1 MTSQQEQITMQEKL
15 REVLGTGPAATLI
28 SMLPR
33 SDELAT
39 KTDLF
44 ELRDELRGDM
54 ADFRAE
60 LRGDMS
66 DFRAELRGDMAD
78 FRAEM
83 KGEMAGS
90 KSELKDDLAGVR
102 TEVAFLRQEIELKYA
117 TKDDLLAA
125 IYGFN
130 DTISGHVR
138 TFIVVQ
144 AATVV
149 GMSGI
154 LYGLLRLA

>member
-15 REVLGTGPAATLI
+15 REVLGSGPAATLM

-33 SDELAT
+33 SEELAT

-44 ELRDELRGDM
+44 EFRDELRGDMAVFKTELKGDM

-60 LRGDMS
+60 LNG
-66 DFRAELRGDMAD
+66 GMAD
-78 FRAEM
+78 F
-83 KGEMAGS
+83 
-90 KSELKDDLAGVR
+90 KSELRDDFSSVR
-102 TEVAFLRQEIELKYA
+102 TEVAFLRQEIEFKYA

-154 LYGLLRLA
+154 LYGLLRLT

>member
-15 REVLGTGPAATLI
+15 REVLGSGPAATLM

-44 ELRDELRGDM
+44 EFRDEMRGDMAAFRAELKGEM

-60 LRGDMS
+60 LK
-66 DFRAELRGDMAD
+66 E
-78 FRAEM
+78 
-83 KGEMAGS
+83 
-90 KSELKDDLAGVR
+90 DLGAVR
-102 TEVAFLRQEIELKYA
+102 TEVAFLRQEMELKYA

-154 LYGLLRLA
+154 LYGLLRLS

>member
-15 REVLGTGPAATLI
+15 REVLGSGPAATLM

-44 ELRDELRGDM
+44 EFRDEMRGDMAAFMAELKGEM

-60 LRGDMS
+60 LK
-66 DFRAELRGDMAD
+66 E
-78 FRAEM
+78 
-83 KGEMAGS
+83 
-90 KSELKDDLAGVR
+90 DLGAVR
-102 TEVAFLRQEIELKYA
+102 TEVAFLRQEMELKYA

-154 LYGLLRLA
+154 LYGLLRLS

>member
-1 MTSQQEQITMQEKL
+1 MTSQQEQITLQEKL
-15 REVLGTGPAATLI
+15 REVLGNGPAATLM

-39 KTDLF
+39 RADLLEF
-44 ELRDELRGDM
+44 RDEL
-54 ADFRAE
+54 
-60 LRGDMS
+60 
-66 DFRAELRGDMAD
+66 
-78 FRAEM
+78 
-83 KGEMAGS
+83 KGEMA
-90 KSELKDDLAGVR
+90 AVR
-102 TEVAFLRQEIELKYA
+102 TEVAMLRQEMALKYA

-125 IYGFN
+125 VNGFS
-130 DTISGHVR
+130 DTMAGHVR

-154 LYGLLRLA
+154 LFGLLRLG

>member
-15 REVLGTGPAATLI
+15 REVLGSGPAATLM

-44 ELRDELRGDM
+44 EFRDEMRGDMAAFMAELKGEM

-60 LRGDMS
+60 LK
-66 DFRAELRGDMAD
+66 E
-78 FRAEM
+78 
-83 KGEMAGS
+83 
-90 KSELKDDLAGVR
+90 DLGAVR
-102 TEVAFLRQEIELKYA
+102 TEVAFLRQEMDLKYA

-154 LYGLLRLA
+154 LYGLLRLS

>member
-15 REVLGTGPAATLI
+15 REVLGSGPAATLM

-44 ELRDELRGDM
+44 EFRDEMRGDMAAFRAELKGEM

-60 LRGDMS
+60 LK
-66 DFRAELRGDMAD
+66 E
-78 FRAEM
+78 
-83 KGEMAGS
+83 
-90 KSELKDDLAGVR
+90 DLGAVR
-102 TEVAFLRQEIELKYA
+102 TEVAFLRQEMELKYA

-154 LYGLLRLA
+154 LSGLLRLS

>member
-1 MTSQQEQITMQEKL
+1 M
-15 REVLGTGPAATLI
+15 

-44 ELRDELRGDM
+44 EFRDEMRGDMAAFRAELKGEM

-60 LRGDMS
+60 LK
-66 DFRAELRGDMAD
+66 E
-78 FRAEM
+78 
-83 KGEMAGS
+83 
-90 KSELKDDLAGVR
+90 DLGAVR
-102 TEVAFLRQEIELKYA
+102 TEVAFLRQEMELKYA

-154 LYGLLRLA
+154 LYGLLRLS